1 MKKTAW
7 VTHGKGQGGQR
18 VEIETLEDI
27 TKLMRP
33 GEDQI
38 IIFTFSEYLNVYLK
52 KIGQKPVDWEVILT

>member
-7 VTHGKGQGGQR
+7 VTHDRRQGGQR

-38 IIFTFSEYLNVYLK
+38 IIFTFSDLLNEYLK
-52 KIGQKPVDWEVILT
+52 KIGEDPVDWEVILS